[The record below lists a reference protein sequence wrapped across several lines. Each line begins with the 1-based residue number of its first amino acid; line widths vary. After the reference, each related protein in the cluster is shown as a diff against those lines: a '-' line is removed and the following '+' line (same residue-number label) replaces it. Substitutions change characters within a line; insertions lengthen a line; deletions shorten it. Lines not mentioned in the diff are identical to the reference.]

1 MIFKKCICLL
11 GALALFTSGIAS
23 EKSKEGYELIA
34 PKAYIMETLFDELPD
49 NPKILDLAHHLIM
62 EWYDYNGFENP
73 NFDPDAK
80 LLLAIIYAAEKHD
93 GQTRKDSEET
103 PYIIHPLQV
112 CSKLWDIGKVRNA
125 NILMAA
131 LLHDTLEDTDATEEE
146 IQKRF
151 GSRVYATIQEVTNDL
166 NLDSEQNK
174 QRQIDHV
181 PGMSQDA
188 RLVKLADRLANIIDL
203 RSPPPAWS
211 PEKTEGYFEW
221 GQKLLTA
228 LKGTNAPLEYALAQE
243 IEEHIPS
250 A

>member
-1 MIFKKCICLL
+1 
-11 GALALFTSGIAS
+11 
-23 EKSKEGYELIA
+23 
-34 PKAYIMETLFDELPD
+34 METLFDALPD
-49 NPKILDLAHHLIM
+49 NPKILNLVHHLII
-62 EWYDYNGFENP
+62 EWYNYRGFENP
-73 NFDPDAK
+73 NFDQDAK
-80 LLLAIIYAAEKHD
+80 LELAIIYAAEKHH
-93 GQTRKDSEET
+93 GQIRKDSAKT

-131 LLHDTLEDTDATEEE
+131 LLHDTLEDTDATAEE
-146 IQKRF
+146 IQKKF
-151 GSRVYATIQEVTNDL
+151 GSRVCSTVQEVTNDP

-174 QRQIDHV
+174 HNQIDHV

-203 RSPPPAWS
+203 RSPPPSWS

-221 GQKLLTA
+221 GQKLLAA
-228 LKGTNAPLEYALAQE
+228 LKGTNAPLEEALTKE
-243 IEEHIPS
+243 IEEHVPS